1 MRLRHSTGFTLIE
14 LLVVVIIAAFLLM
27 LALPSYQRYLLD
39 TRRALA
45 SAALLEVMI
54 RQEQYFLDHKR
65 YAESLTELDF
75 PGHPYAIDREGTVI
89 ADAADDRTY
98 LINLETVESAY
109 TLSATPQLDQAV
121 DRSCGTL
128 SLDSTGVKRASG
140 DRPARDCW

>member
-1 MRLRHSTGFTLIE
+1 VTLRQSTGFTLIE
-14 LLVVVIIAAFLLM
+14 LLVVVVIAAFLLV

-75 PGHPYAIDREGTVI
+75 PSHPFAIDRQGTAV
-89 ADAADDRTY
+89 ADAADDKTY
-98 LINLETVESAY
+98 LIDLETVESAY
-109 TLSATPQLDQAV
+109 TLWATPQLGQAE
-121 DRSCGTL
+121 DRLCGTL
-128 SLDSTGVKRASG
+128 SLDSSGIKRVSG
-140 DRPARDCW
+140 DRPARECW